1 MTMFSEAFAQI
12 VAPFIAGMLVVALG
26 LQGVIFID
34 FATFLFAVATL
45 ALARFPKPETS
56 AVGKAAQGS
65 ILREAAFGWRYIMAR
80 PGLLSLLLY
89 FAGTNFVSSIIG
101 VVFTPMTLSFT
112 TPEVMG
118 SIMSVAGVGMLVSS
132 ILMSGWGGPKRRVL
146 GVVGSGLAQ
155 GLCLI
160 GAGWRAD
167 PWTIAAFGVVYFFS
181 MPIMGGSSQALWQ
194 VKTEPDVQ
202 GRVFAVRR
210 MIAWS
215 SLPIAYILA
224 GPLADNVFEP
234 LMAANGA
241 LAGSI
246 GQWLGVGAGRG
257 MGLMF
262 VVFGLMLTVF
272 SAFMLLYPRLR
283 NLEQEIPDAI
293 PDRKQEAV
301 L

>member
-1 MTMFSEAFAQI
+1 MF
-12 VAPFIAGMLVVALG
+12 VVVIG

-34 FATFLFAVATL
+34 FATFLFAVTTL

-56 AVGKAAQGS
+56 AAGKAVQGS

-80 PGLLSLLLY
+80 PGLLSLLLF
-89 FAGTNFVSSIIG
+89 FAGANFVSSIIG
-101 VVFTPMTLSFT
+101 AVFTPMVLAFT
-112 TPEVMG
+112 APEVMG
-118 SIMSVAGVGMLVSS
+118 SILSVAGVGMLVSS
-132 ILMSGWGGPKRRVL
+132 ILMSVWGGPKRRVL
-146 GVVGSGLAQ
+146 GVVGSGLTQ

-160 GAGWRAD
+160 GVGWRAD
-167 PWTIAAFGVVYFFS
+167 PWTIAAFGVAYLFS
-181 MPIMGGSSQALWQ
+181 MPIMDGSSQALWQ

-215 SLPIAYILA
+215 SLPIAYLLA

-246 GQWLGVGAGRG
+246 GQWLGVGTGRG

-262 VVFGLMLTVF
+262 VVFGLLLTVF
-272 SAFMLLYPRLR
+272 SALMLLYPRLR
-283 NLEQEIPDAI
+283 NLEEEIPDAI

-301 L
+301 LKEAIELQPAN

>member
-1 MTMFSEAFAQI
+1 
-12 VAPFIAGMLVVALG
+12 
-26 LQGVIFID
+26 
-34 FATFLFAVATL
+34 
-45 ALARFPKPETS
+45 
-56 AVGKAAQGS
+56 
-65 ILREAAFGWRYIMAR
+65 
-80 PGLLSLLLY
+80 
-89 FAGTNFVSSIIG
+89 
-101 VVFTPMTLSFT
+101 
-112 TPEVMG
+112 
-118 SIMSVAGVGMLVSS
+118 
-132 ILMSGWGGPKRRVL
+132 
-146 GVVGSGLAQ
+146 
-155 GLCLI
+155 LI

-215 SLPIAYILA
+215 SLPIAYLLA

-246 GQWLGVGAGRG
+246 GQWLGVGTGRG

-262 VVFGLMLTVF
+262 VVFGLLLTVF
-272 SAFMLLYPRLR
+272 SALMLLYPRLR
-283 NLEQEIPDAI
+283 NLEEEIPDAI

-301 L
+301 LKEAIELQPAN